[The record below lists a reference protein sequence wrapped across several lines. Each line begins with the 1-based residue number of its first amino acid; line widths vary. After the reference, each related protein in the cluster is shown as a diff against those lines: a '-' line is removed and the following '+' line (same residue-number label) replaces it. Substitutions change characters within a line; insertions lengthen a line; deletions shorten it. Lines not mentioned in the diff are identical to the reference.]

1 MEHTSLNSK
10 IEAMLTHQQLFFRNT
25 FTDVGVNMIVHVRTQ
40 MSHHPR
46 TYDVKAYQCWM
57 QLRSCGSKA
66 HVRGTHWDTG
76 YIFFQLSISNEKKMS
91 ECILCKS

>member
-1 MEHTSLNSK
+1 
-10 IEAMLTHQQLFFRNT
+10 
-25 FTDVGVNMIVHVRTQ
+25 MIVHVRTQ